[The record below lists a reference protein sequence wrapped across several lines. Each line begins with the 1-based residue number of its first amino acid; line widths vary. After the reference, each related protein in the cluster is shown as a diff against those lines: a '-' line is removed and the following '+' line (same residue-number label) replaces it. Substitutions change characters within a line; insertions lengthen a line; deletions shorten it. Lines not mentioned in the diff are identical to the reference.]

1 MLELHLL
8 VDRIQ
13 RFLAAGQA
21 HLHAYARK
29 SRIDLG
35 LHFFDEVAAAVAR
48 LVDGLGQRGIAPGVQ
63 VAKGQVLQLTVGLVE
78 PEPVRDRCV
87 DFEGFA
93 RNALPLAARHVGKR
107 AHIVRAIG
115 QLDEDHAHVAR
126 HGQEHLAKRLCLIF
140 LARVELQLV
149 ELGQPIDQF
158 SHSNAEALDQVC
170 LGDAAVLHGIV
181 QQRRH
186 ERGRVELPA
195 RAQRRHSDRMG
206 DVGFA
211 AIAQLA
217 QVRRVGKAV
226 GLAHLLNACGVEIVE
241 AVHERGQSSPQ
252 RHWPRHSWPQP
263 PPPQA
268 RGLPQEDGVPRS
280 CRQM

>member
-1 MLELHLL
+1 
-8 VDRIQ
+8 
-13 RFLAAGQA
+13 
-21 HLHAYARK
+21 
-29 SRIDLG
+29 
-35 LHFFDEVAAAVAR
+35 
-48 LVDGLGQRGIAPGVQ
+48 
-63 VAKGQVLQLTVGLVE
+63 
-78 PEPVRDRCV
+78 
-87 DFEGFA
+87 
-93 RNALPLAARHVGKR
+93 
-107 AHIVRAIG
+107 VRAIG

-170 LGDAAVLHGIV
+170 LGDAAVLHGVV

-241 AVHERGQSSPQ
+241 AVHERGKARRSGIGRGIRGRNRPPRRRGVCRKRMECHVHAVKCSAQ
-252 RHWPRHSWPQP
+252 RG
-263 PPPQA
+263 A
-268 RGLPQEDGVPRS
+268 GAA
-280 CRQM
+280 CK